1 MDIKNINLNI
11 AVNSYKENISTF
23 YNSKDVSSVTST
35 DKIELSTVA
44 RGMLITTETMNEYID
59 IKKIDRI
66 KKAIENGTYVI
77 DSNKI
82 AKKMLGRYSE
92 RIKK

>member
-23 YNSKDVSSVTST
+23 YNSKDVSSVTSI
-35 DKIELSTVA
+35 DKIELSPVA
-44 RGMLITTETMNEYID
+44 REMLITTETINEYID
-59 IKKIDRI
+59 IKKTDKI

-77 DSNKI
+77 DSDKI
-82 AKKMLGRYSE
+82 AKKMLG
-92 RIKK
+92 IVKG

>member
-23 YNSKDVSSVTST
+23 YNSKDVSSVTSI
-35 DKIELSTVA
+35 DKIELSPVA
-44 RGMLITTETMNEYID
+44 REMLITTETINEYID
-59 IKKIDRI
+59 IKKTDKI

-82 AKKMLGRYSE
+82 AKKMLG
-92 RIKK
+92 IVKG

>member
-35 DKIELSTVA
+35 DKIELSPVA
-44 RGMLITTETMNEYID
+44 REMLITTETMNEYID

-82 AKKMLGRYSE
+82 AKRCWVGIVKG
-92 RIKK
+92 